1 MRFFFECSP
10 VKPAY
15 RLLFVAALI
24 YAYLWRGTSG
34 AQVAHSVR
42 AKNVLIVLLRKQFW
56 KLSLAHIVFIDKTVS
71 INVKQFHIFM
81 MWLLFEM
88 CG

>member
-1 MRFFFECSP
+1 MRID
-10 VKPAY
+10 Y
-15 RLLFVAALI
+15 YYLAALR
-24 YAYLWRGTSG
+24 YVYLWHSTSN

-42 AKNVLIVLLRKQFW
+42 AKYVLIVLLRKQFR
-56 KLSLAHIVFIDKTVS
+56 KLSLAYIVFIDKTVS

-81 MWLLFEM
+81 MLLLFEM

>member
-1 MRFFFECSP
+1 MRID
-10 VKPAY
+10 Y
-15 RLLFVAALI
+15 YYLAALR
-24 YAYLWRGTSG
+24 YVYLWHSTSS
-34 AQVAHSVR
+34 AQVAPSVR
-42 AKNVLIVLLRKQFW
+42 AKYKYYGSFVCKQFW
-56 KLSLAHIVFIDKTVS
+56 KLSLAYIDKTVS

>member
-1 MRFFFECSP
+1 MRIDYYY
-10 VKPAY
+10 V
-15 RLLFVAALI
+15 VALC
-24 YAYLWRGTSG
+24 YVYLWRSTSS
-34 AQVAHSVR
+34 AQFAHSVR
-42 AKNVLIVLLRKQFW
+42 AKYVLIVLLRKQFW
-56 KLSLAHIVFIDKTVS
+56 KLSLAYIVFIDKTVS

>member
-1 MRFFFECSP
+1 MRID
-10 VKPAY
+10 Y
-15 RLLFVAALI
+15 YVAALC
-24 YAYLWRGTSG
+24 YVYLWRSTSS

-42 AKNVLIVLLRKQFW
+42 AKYVLIVLLRKQFW
-56 KLSLAHIVFIDKTVS
+56 KLSLAYIVFIDKTVS

-81 MWLLFEM
+81 RWLLFEM